1 MRAVSLLFLLATC
14 AGSLAVTTAPAATQT
29 CKVPKLTG
37 LTTSAALKALKKA
50 GCPAAALRQA
60 TACAPAA
67 KAGVVLDQKPSPRT
81 VLKKGKRIDVHVGI
95 TCAPPIPAADL
106 VGDWTGTYTGSLKGD
121 RGCPDIPISGQ
132 ADVSIEGDGPQYTLT
147 FALENGDVI
156 TNSADCKELGR
167 TTSGGSVDATA
178 SSTALTGTGFK
189 ATLADG
195 TLTGS
200 MSVSGRGQFTFTVTR
215 VS

>member
-1 MRAVSLLFLLATC
+1 MRTAWLLILLAAC
-14 AGSLAVTTAPAATQT
+14 AGSLAVTTAPAATQA
-29 CKVPKLTG
+29 CRVPKLTG
-37 LTTSAALKALKKA
+37 LKTSVARRALTRA

-67 KAGVVLDQKPSPRT
+67 KEGFVLDQTPAPRT

-106 VGDWTGTYTGSLKGD
+106 VGDWSGTYTGSLKGD
-121 RGCPDIPISGQ
+121 RGCPDIPITGQ
-132 ADVSIEGDGPQYTLT
+132 AAVSISGDGPTYTLS
-147 FALENGDVI
+147 FDLENGDVI
-156 TNSADCKELGR
+156 TNSADCTELGR
-167 TTSGGSVDATA
+167 TTSSGSVDATA

-189 ATLADG
+189 ATLDAG

-200 MSVSGRGQFTFTVTR
+200 MSVPLRGQFTFTVTR
-215 VS
+215 AA

>member
-1 MRAVSLLFLLATC
+1 MRALWLLILVAAC
-14 AGSLAVTTAPAATQT
+14 AASLAVTTAPAATQT
-29 CKVPKLTG
+29 CRVPKLTG
-37 LTTSAALKALKKA
+37 LKTSAARRALTRA

-67 KAGVVLDQKPSPRT
+67 KEGVVLDQTPAPRT

-106 VGDWTGTYTGSLKGD
+106 VGDWSGTYTGTLKGD
-121 RGCPDIPISGQ
+121 SGCPDIPISGE
-132 ADVSIEGDGPQYTLT
+132 AAVSISGLGPGYTLS
-147 FALENGDVI
+147 FQLENGDVI

-167 TTSGGSVDATA
+167 TTSGGSVDVTA
-178 SSTALTGTGFK
+178 SSTALTATGFK

-200 MSVSGRGQFTFTVTR
+200 YSVPGRGQFTFTAMR
-215 VS
+215 DA